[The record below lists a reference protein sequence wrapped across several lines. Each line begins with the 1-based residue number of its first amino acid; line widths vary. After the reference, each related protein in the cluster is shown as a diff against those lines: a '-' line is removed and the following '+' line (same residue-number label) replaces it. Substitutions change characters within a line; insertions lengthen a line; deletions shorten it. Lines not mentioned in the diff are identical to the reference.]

1 MDIFG
6 IRPHVPPPDYLMVN
20 STQINSAP
28 SFKIDSLNLGS
39 LITDNVEIS
48 DAAKLAAAAFEDFA
62 SVDNILRRADN
73 SLTAFA
79 KEYARRRD
87 LIIKAGETDETYK
100 ANQAKFI
107 AALDSAMRDRV
118 SAFADDCVTL
128 IGKAASIVSAG
139 DADLV
144 QSGWV
149 RGYQGSEKLWLS
161 SSEERGIKAD
171 IKEMFSLAMKS
182 GSESVSAGKNVIPA
196 SKGQFLASS
205 DFAGRSFYRKLE
217 DFSSAIVNKG
227 FARWAMKGTEE
238 GERSVRA
245 ISNQRAAQ
253 SSATWAV
260 QRLDLKGFQLH
271 WESCIIDL
279 EDTSA
284 IEKFSGGLKAILSRF
299 DEAASIHKQHSD
311 LEYDQS
317 PAVDESMK
325 KVAEKLDP
333 KVLAAGTKTFEKYA
347 PRLAL
352 FADKLSDSQKSLLGV
367 MYHDAETLGTKHA
380 FKKVDA
386 FAKALATKNFYG
398 FKFEPLSNPK
408 NLTVLNLLQWF
419 NDDEASTGIPKDRAP
434 QKLTAAE
441 RKALITQKYLPH
453 LVVGNEIIQNE
464 LAHALFK
471 QGKADEVK
479 RLNLKYSK

>member
-1 MDIFG
+1 MYIYSL
-6 IRPHVPPPDYLMVN
+6 RPYVPPPDYLQAY
-20 STQINSAP
+20 STQIDSVS

-100 ANQAKFI
+100 ANQAKLI
-107 AALDSAMRDRV
+107 DALDTAMRDRV

-128 IGKAASIVSAG
+128 IGKVASLVSTG

-149 RGYQGSEKLWLS
+149 RGYQGSEKLWVS
-161 SSEERGIKAD
+161 NAEERGIKSD
-171 IKEMFSLAMKS
+171 IKEMFSRVMKS
-182 GSESVSAGKNVIPA
+182 GGESVPSVKNGSSVP
-196 SKGQFLASS
+196 KGQFLASS

-217 DFSSAIVNKG
+217 DFSIAIVDKELT
-227 FARWAMKGTEE
+227 RWAMKGTEE

-245 ISNQRAAQ
+245 ICERDS
-253 SSATWAV
+253 
-260 QRLDLKGFQLH
+260 LGLKAFQYD
-271 WESCIIDL
+271 WECFIVDM

-284 IEKFSGGLKAILSRF
+284 VDKFSGGLKAILSRF
-299 DEAASIHKQHSD
+299 DEAASVHKRHSD

-325 KVAEKLDP
+325 KVADKLDP

-347 PRLAL
+347 QRIEL

-367 MYHDAETLGTKHA
+367 MYHDAETLGTENA

-398 FKFEPLSNPK
+398 FRFEPLSNPK

-419 NDDEASTGIPKDRAP
+419 KDDETSTGIPKDRAP
-434 QKLTAAE
+434 HKLTADE

-453 LVVGNEIIQNE
+453 LVVGNETIQDE

-471 QGKADEVK
+471 LGKADEVK

>member
-20 STQINSAP
+20 FTQINSAP

-87 LIIKAGETDETYK
+87 LIIKAGQTDETYK
-100 ANQAKFI
+100 ANQAKLI
-107 AALDSAMRDRV
+107 AALDTAMRDRV

-128 IGKAASIVSAG
+128 IGKVASLVSTG

-182 GSESVSAGKNVIPA
+182 GSESVSAGKNEIPA

-217 DFSSAIVNKG
+217 DFSSATVNKEQT
-227 FARWAMKGTEE
+227 RWAMKRTEE
-238 GERSVRA
+238 GQRLFRA
-245 ISNQRAAQ
+245 INDQRAARY
-253 SSATWAV
+253 SDL
-260 QRLDLKGFQLH
+260 QRLDLKAFQYD
-271 WESCIIDL
+271 WETFIVDM

-284 IEKFSGGLKAILSRF
+284 VDKFSGGLKAILSRF
-299 DEAASIHKQHSD
+299 DEAASVHKRHSD

-325 KVAEKLDP
+325 KVADKLDP

-347 PRLAL
+347 QRIEL
-352 FADKLSDSQKSLLGV
+352 FADTLTDSQKSLLGV
-367 MYHDAETLGTKHA
+367 MYHDAETLGTDNA

-398 FKFEPLSNPK
+398 FRFEPLSNPK

-434 QKLTAAE
+434 QKLTAFE

-453 LVVGNEIIQNE
+453 LVVGNEIIQDD

>member
-1 MDIFG
+1 MNVSG
-6 IRPHVPPPDYLMVN
+6 IRPHVSPPDYLKAY
-20 STQINSAP
+20 STQIDSVP

-39 LITDNVEIS
+39 LITDNIEIS
-48 DAAKLAAAAFEDFA
+48 DATKLAAAAFEDFE
-62 SVDNILRRADN
+62 SIDNILRREDN

-100 ANQAKFI
+100 ANQAKLI
-107 AALDSAMRDRV
+107 AALDTAMRDRV

-128 IGKAASIVSAG
+128 IGKVASSVATG

-171 IKEMFSLAMKS
+171 IKEMFSQVMKS
-182 GSESVSAGKNVIPA
+182 GSESVPSGKNANSVPN
-196 SKGQFLASS
+196 GQFLASS

-217 DFSSAIVNKG
+217 DFSRATVDKEHT
-227 FARWAMKGTEE
+227 RWAMKRTEE

-245 ISNQRAAQ
+245 INNRRAAQ
-253 SSATWAV
+253 YSDL
-260 QRLDLKGFQLH
+260 QRLDLKVFQYH
-271 WESCIIDL
+271 WECFIVDM

-299 DEAASIHKQHSD
+299 DEAASIHKRHSD

-325 KVAEKLDP
+325 KVADKLDP
-333 KVLAAGTKTFEKYA
+333 KVLAAGTKTFEKFA
-347 PRLAL
+347 QRIEL
-352 FADKLSDSQKSLLGV
+352 FVDKLSNSQKSLLGV
-367 MYHDAETLGTKHA
+367 MYHDAETLGTENA

-398 FKFEPLSNPK
+398 FRFEPLSNPK

-434 QKLTAAE
+434 QKLTVFE
-441 RKALITQKYLPH
+441 RRALIMQKYLPH
-453 LVVGNEIIQNE
+453 MIVGDEMFQDE

>member
-1 MDIFG
+1 MHIYSL
-6 IRPHVPPPDYLMVN
+6 RPYVPPPDYLKAY
-20 STQINSAP
+20 STQIDSVK

-39 LITDNVEIS
+39 LIADNVEIS

-73 SLTAFA
+73 SLNAFA

-100 ANQAKFI
+100 ANQAKLI
-107 AALDSAMRDRV
+107 DALDTAMRDRV

-128 IGKAASIVSAG
+128 IGKVASLISTG

-182 GSESVSAGKNVIPA
+182 GRDSVPSGKNANSVPN
-196 SKGQFLASS
+196 GQFIASS

-217 DFSSAIVNKG
+217 DFSRATVNKEQT
-227 FARWAMKGTEE
+227 RWAMKRTEE
-238 GERSVRA
+238 GQRLFRA
-245 ISNQRAAQ
+245 INDQRAAQ
-253 SSATWAV
+253 YSDL
-260 QRLDLKGFQLH
+260 QRLDLKAFQHH
-271 WESCIIDL
+271 WETFIVDM

-284 IEKFSGGLKAILSRF
+284 VDKFSDGLKAILSRF
-299 DEAASIHKQHSD
+299 DEAASVHKRHSD

-347 PRLAL
+347 SRLAL
-352 FADKLSDSQKSLLGV
+352 FVDKLSNPQKSLLGV
-367 MYHDAETLGTKHA
+367 MYHDAETLGTKNA

-398 FKFEPLSNPK
+398 FRFEPLSNPK

-434 QKLTAAE
+434 QKLTAFE

-453 LVVGNEIIQNE
+453 LVVGNEITQDE

-471 QGKADEVK
+471 LGKADEVK

>member
-1 MDIFG
+1 MYIYSL
-6 IRPHVPPPDYLMVN
+6 RPYVPPPDYLKAY
-20 STQINSAP
+20 STQIDSAP
-28 SFKIDSLNLGS
+28 SLKIDSLNLGS
-39 LITDNVEIS
+39 LITDNIEIS
-48 DAAKLAAAAFEDFA
+48 DAAKLASAAFEDF
-62 SVDNILRRADN
+62 SKVDNILRREDN

-100 ANQAKFI
+100 ANQAKLI
-107 AALDSAMRDRV
+107 DALDTAMRDRV

-128 IGKAASIVSAG
+128 IGKVASLVSTG

-171 IKEMFSLAMKS
+171 IKELFSLAMKS
-182 GSESVSAGKNVIPA
+182 GSESVPSDKNGSSVP
-196 SKGQFLASS
+196 KGQFLASS

-217 DFSSAIVNKG
+217 DFSLAIVDKELT
-227 FARWAMKGTEE
+227 RWAMKGTEE
-238 GERSVRA
+238 GERSVRP
-245 ISNQRAAQ
+245 INDQRAAQ
-253 SSATWAV
+253 YSDL
-260 QRLDLKGFQLH
+260 QRLDLKVFQHH
-271 WESCIIDL
+271 WESFIIDM

-284 IEKFSGGLKAILSRF
+284 VDKFSDGLKAILSRF
-299 DEAASIHKQHSD
+299 DEAASVHKRHSD

-347 PRLAL
+347 PRIER

-367 MYHDAETLGTKHA
+367 MYHDAEILGTKNA

-434 QKLTAAE
+434 QKLTAFE

-453 LVVGNEIIQNE
+453 LVVGNEIIQDE

>member
-1 MDIFG
+1 MYIYSL
-6 IRPHVPPPDYLMVN
+6 RSYVPPPDYLKAY
-20 STQINSAP
+20 STQIDSVK

-39 LITDNVEIS
+39 LIADNVEIS
-48 DAAKLAAAAFEDFA
+48 DAAKLAAAAFKDFA

-100 ANQAKFI
+100 ANQTKLI
-107 AALDSAMRDRV
+107 AALDTAMRDRV

-128 IGKAASIVSAG
+128 IGKIASLVSTG

-149 RGYQGSEKLWLS
+149 RGYQGSEKLWVS
-161 SSEERGIKAD
+161 NAEERGIKAD
-171 IKEMFSLAMKS
+171 IKEMFSQVMKS
-182 GSESVSAGKNVIPA
+182 GGESVPSDKNGSSVP
-196 SKGQFLASS
+196 KGQFLASS

-217 DFSSAIVNKG
+217 DFSLAIVDKELT
-227 FARWAMKGTEE
+227 RWAMKGTEE
-238 GERSVRA
+238 GERSVRP
-245 ISNQRAAQ
+245 INDQRAAQ
-253 SSATWAV
+253 YSDL
-260 QRLDLKGFQLH
+260 QRLDLKVFQHH
-271 WESCIIDL
+271 WESFIVDM

-284 IEKFSGGLKAILSRF
+284 VDKFSDGLKAILSRF
-299 DEAASIHKQHSD
+299 DEAASVHKRHSD

-347 PRLAL
+347 PRIER

-367 MYHDAETLGTKHA
+367 MYHDAETLGTKNA

-398 FKFEPLSNPK
+398 FRFEPLSNPK

-419 NDDEASTGIPKDRAP
+419 NDDEASTGIPKDRAS
-434 QKLTAAE
+434 QKLTAFE

-453 LVVGNEIIQNE
+453 LVVGNEITQDE

-471 QGKADEVK
+471 LGKADEVK

>member
-1 MDIFG
+1 MDVFS
-6 IRPHVPPPDYLMVN
+6 IRTHTPPPDYLMVN

-28 SFKIDSLNLGS
+28 SFKVDSLNLGS
-39 LITDNVEIS
+39 LITDNIEIS
-48 DAAKLAAAAFEDFA
+48 DAAKLAAAAFKDFS

-73 SLTAFA
+73 SLNAFA
-79 KEYARRRD
+79 KEYVRRRD
-87 LIIKAGETDETYK
+87 LIIKAGQTDETYK
-100 ANQAKFI
+100 ANQAKLI
-107 AALDSAMRDRV
+107 DALDTAMRDRV
-118 SAFADDCVTL
+118 SAFADDCVAL
-128 IGKAASIVSAG
+128 ISNAASIVSAG

-149 RGYQGSEKLWLS
+149 RGYKGSEKLWLS

-171 IKEMFSLAMKS
+171 IKEMFSQVMKS
-182 GSESVSAGKNVIPA
+182 GGESVPSGKNDSSVPN
-196 SKGQFLASS
+196 GRFLASS

-217 DFSSAIVNKG
+217 DFSSAIIDKG
-227 FARWAMKGTEE
+227 FTRWAMKGTEE
-238 GERSVRA
+238 GQRSVRA
-245 ISNQRAAQ
+245 INDQRAAQ
-253 SSATWAV
+253 NSDL
-260 QRLDLKGFQLH
+260 QRLDLKAFQH
-271 WESCIIDL
+271 DWESFIVDM

-284 IEKFSGGLKAILSRF
+284 VDKFSDGLKAILSRF
-299 DEAASIHKQHSD
+299 DEAASVHKRHSD

-325 KVAEKLDP
+325 KVADKLDP

-367 MYHDAETLGTKHA
+367 MYHDAETLGTKNA

-398 FKFEPLSNPK
+398 FRFEPLNNPK
-408 NLTVLNLLQWF
+408 NLTILNLLQWS

-434 QKLTAAE
+434 QKLTADE

-453 LVVGNEIIQNE
+453 MVVGNEITQNE

-471 QGKADEVK
+471 LGKADEVK
-479 RLNLKYSK
+479 RLNLKCSK

>member
-1 MDIFG
+1 MYIYSL
-6 IRPHVPPPDYLMVN
+6 RPYVPPPDYLKAY
-20 STQINSAP
+20 STQIDSAP
-28 SFKIDSLNLGS
+28 SLKIDSLNLGS

-62 SVDNILRRADN
+62 KVDNILRREDN

-100 ANQAKFI
+100 ANQAKLI
-107 AALDSAMRDRV
+107 DALDTAMRDRV

-128 IGKAASIVSAG
+128 IGKVASLVSTG

-182 GSESVSAGKNVIPA
+182 GGESVSSGKNANSVPN
-196 SKGQFLASS
+196 GQFIASS

-217 DFSSAIVNKG
+217 DFSRQIVDKG
-227 FARWAMKGTEE
+227 YTRWAMKGTEE
-238 GERSVRA
+238 GERSVRP
-245 ISNQRAAQ
+245 INDQRAAQ
-253 SSATWAV
+253 YSDL
-260 QRLDLKGFQLH
+260 QRLDLKVFQHH
-271 WESCIIDL
+271 WETFIVDM

-299 DEAASIHKQHSD
+299 DEAASVHKRHSD

-325 KVAEKLDP
+325 KVADKLDP

-347 PRLAL
+347 SRLAL

-367 MYHDAETLGTKHA
+367 MYHDAETLGTENA

-398 FKFEPLSNPK
+398 FRFEPLSNPK

-419 NDDEASTGIPKDRAP
+419 NDDEASTGIPKDRAT
-434 QKLTAAE
+434 QKLTADE

-453 LVVGNEIIQNE
+453 LVVGDETTQDE

-471 QGKADEVK
+471 LGKADEVK

>member
-1 MDIFG
+1 MNISG
-6 IRPHVPPPDYLMVN
+6 IRPHVSPPDYLKAY
-20 STQINSAP
+20 STQINSVP
-28 SFKIDSLNLGS
+28 SFKIDSLNLVS
-39 LITDNVEIS
+39 LITDNIEIS
-48 DAAKLAAAAFEDFA
+48 DATKLAAAAFEDFA
-62 SVDNILRRADN
+62 SVDNILRREDN

-100 ANQAKFI
+100 ANQAKLI
-107 AALDSAMRDRV
+107 DALDTAMRDRV

-128 IGKAASIVSAG
+128 IGKVASSVATG

-171 IKEMFSLAMKS
+171 IKELFSLAMKS
-182 GSESVSAGKNVIPA
+182 GSESVPSGKNANSVPN
-196 SKGQFLASS
+196 GQFIASS

-217 DFSSAIVNKG
+217 DFSRATVNKEQT
-227 FARWAMKGTEE
+227 RWAMKRTEE
-238 GERSVRA
+238 GQRLFRA
-245 ISNQRAAQ
+245 INDQRAAQ
-253 SSATWAV
+253 YSDL
-260 QRLDLKGFQLH
+260 QRLDLKAFQCD
-271 WESCIIDL
+271 WECFIVDM

-299 DEAASIHKQHSD
+299 DEAASVHKQHSD

-333 KVLAAGTKTFEKYA
+333 KVLVAGTKTFEKYA
-347 PRLAL
+347 QRIER
-352 FADKLSDSQKSLLGV
+352 FVDKLSDSQKSLLGV
-367 MYHDAETLGTKHA
+367 MYHDAETLGTENA

-398 FKFEPLSNPK
+398 FRFEPLSNPK

-434 QKLTAAE
+434 QKLTVFE
-441 RKALITQKYLPH
+441 RRALIMQKYLPH
-453 LVVGNEIIQNE
+453 MIVGDETFQDE

-471 QGKADEVK
+471 LGKADEVK

>member
-1 MDIFG
+1 MYIYSL
-6 IRPHVPPPDYLMVN
+6 RPYVPPPDYLKAY
-20 STQINSAP
+20 STQIDSAP
-28 SFKIDSLNLGS
+28 SLKIDSLNLGS

-48 DAAKLAAAAFEDFA
+48 DAAKLAAAAFEDF
-62 SVDNILRRADN
+62 SKVDNILRREDN

-100 ANQAKFI
+100 ANQAKLI
-107 AALDSAMRDRV
+107 DALDTAMRDRV

-128 IGKAASIVSAG
+128 IGKVASLVSTG

-182 GSESVSAGKNVIPA
+182 GSESVSSGKNESSIPN
-196 SKGQFLASS
+196 GQFLASS

-217 DFSSAIVNKG
+217 DFSRQIVDKG
-227 FARWAMKGTEE
+227 YTRWAMKGTEE

-245 ISNQRAAQ
+245 INDQRAAQ
-253 SSATWAV
+253 YSDL
-260 QRLDLKGFQLH
+260 QRLDLKVFQHH
-271 WESCIIDL
+271 WETFIVDM

-299 DEAASIHKQHSD
+299 DEAASVHKRHSD

-325 KVAEKLDP
+325 KVADKLDP

-347 PRLAL
+347 QRIEL
-352 FADKLSDSQKSLLGV
+352 FLDKLTDSQKSLLGV
-367 MYHDAETLGTKHA
+367 MYHDAETLGTENA

-398 FKFEPLSNPK
+398 FRFEPLSNPK

-419 NDDEASTGIPKDRAP
+419 NDDEASTGIPKDRAT
-434 QKLTAAE
+434 QKLTADE

-453 LVVGNEIIQNE
+453 LVVGDETTQDE

-471 QGKADEVK
+471 LGKADEVK

>member
-1 MDIFG
+1 MYIYSL
-6 IRPHVPPPDYLMVN
+6 RPYVPPPDYLKAY
-20 STQINSAP
+20 STQIDSAP

-62 SVDNILRRADN
+62 KVDNILRRADN

-87 LIIKAGETDETYK
+87 FIIKAGETDETYK
-100 ANQAKFI
+100 ANQAKLI
-107 AALDSAMRDRV
+107 DALDTAMRDRV

-128 IGKAASIVSAG
+128 IGKAASLVSTG

-182 GSESVSAGKNVIPA
+182 GSESVSAGKNEIPA

-217 DFSSAIVNKG
+217 DFSLAIVDKELT
-227 FARWAMKGTEE
+227 RWAMKGTEE
-238 GERSVRA
+238 GERSVRP
-245 ISNQRAAQ
+245 INDQRAAQ
-253 SSATWAV
+253 YSDL
-260 QRLDLKGFQLH
+260 QRLDLKVFQHH
-271 WESCIIDL
+271 WESFIVDM

-284 IEKFSGGLKAILSRF
+284 VDKFSGGLKAILSRF
-299 DEAASIHKQHSD
+299 DEAASVHKRHSD

-325 KVAEKLDP
+325 KVADKLDP

-347 PRLAL
+347 QRIEL

-367 MYHDAETLGTKHA
+367 MYHDAETLGTENA

-398 FKFEPLSNPK
+398 FRFEPLSNPK

-419 NDDEASTGIPKDRAP
+419 KDDETSTGIPKDRAP
-434 QKLTAAE
+434 HKLTADE

-453 LVVGNEIIQNE
+453 LVVGNETIQDE

-471 QGKADEVK
+471 LGKADEVK

>member
-1 MDIFG
+1 MYIYSL
-6 IRPHVPPPDYLMVN
+6 RPYVPPPDYLKAY
-20 STQINSAP
+20 STQIDSAP
-28 SFKIDSLNLGS
+28 SLKIDSLNLGS

-48 DAAKLAAAAFEDFA
+48 DAAKLAAAAFEDF
-62 SVDNILRRADN
+62 SKVDNILRREDN

-100 ANQAKFI
+100 ANQAKLI
-107 AALDSAMRDRV
+107 DALDTAMRDRV

-128 IGKAASIVSAG
+128 IGKVASLVSTG

-182 GSESVSAGKNVIPA
+182 GSESVSAGKNEIPA
-196 SKGQFLASS
+196 SKGQFIASS

-217 DFSSAIVNKG
+217 DFSRGIVDKELT
-227 FARWAMKGTEE
+227 RWAMKGTEE

-245 ISNQRAAQ
+245 ICER
-253 SSATWAV
+253 SS
-260 QRLDLKGFQLH
+260 LGLKVFQHH
-271 WESCIIDL
+271 WETFIVDM

-284 IEKFSGGLKAILSRF
+284 IDKFSGGLKAILSRF
-299 DEAASIHKQHSD
+299 DEAASVHKRHSD

-347 PRLAL
+347 SRLAL

-367 MYHDAETLGTKHA
+367 MYHDAETLGTKNA

-398 FKFEPLSNPK
+398 FRFEPLSNPK

-419 NDDEASTGIPKDRAP
+419 NDDEASTGIPKDRAT
-434 QKLTAAE
+434 QKLTADE

-453 LVVGNEIIQNE
+453 LVVGDETTQDE

-471 QGKADEVK
+471 LGKADEVK

>member
-1 MDIFG
+1 MNISG
-6 IRPHVPPPDYLMVN
+6 IRPHVSPPDYLMVN

-28 SFKIDSLNLGS
+28 SFKIDSLNLVS
-39 LITDNVEIS
+39 LITDNIEIS
-48 DAAKLAAAAFEDFA
+48 DATKIAAAAFEDFA
-62 SVDNILRRADN
+62 KVDSILRSADN

-100 ANQAKFI
+100 ANQTKLI
-107 AALDSAMRDRV
+107 AALDTAMRDRV

-128 IGKAASIVSAG
+128 IGNVASAISTG

-182 GSESVSAGKNVIPA
+182 GSESVSAGKNEIPA

-217 DFSSAIVNKG
+217 DFSSATVNKEQT
-227 FARWAMKGTEE
+227 RWAMKRTEE
-238 GERSVRA
+238 GQRLFRA
-245 ISNQRAAQ
+245 INDQRAARY
-253 SSATWAV
+253 SDL
-260 QRLDLKGFQLH
+260 QRLDLKAFQYD
-271 WESCIIDL
+271 WETFIVDM

-299 DEAASIHKQHSD
+299 DEAASVHKRHSD

-325 KVAEKLDP
+325 KVADKLDP

-347 PRLAL
+347 QRIEL
-352 FADKLSDSQKSLLGV
+352 FADTLTDSQKSLLGV
-367 MYHDAETLGTKHA
+367 MYHDAETLGTDNA

-398 FKFEPLSNPK
+398 FRFEPLSNPK

-434 QKLTAAE
+434 QKLTAFE

-453 LVVGNEIIQNE
+453 LVVGNEIIQDD

>member
-1 MDIFG
+1 MYIYSL
-6 IRPHVPPPDYLMVN
+6 RPYVPPPDYLKAY
-20 STQINSAP
+20 STKIDSVP
-28 SFKIDSLNLGS
+28 SLKIDSLNLGS

-48 DAAKLAAAAFEDFA
+48 DAAKLASAAFEDLE
-62 SVDNILRRADN
+62 SIDNILHRADN

-100 ANQAKFI
+100 ANQAKLI
-107 AALDSAMRDRV
+107 DALDTAMRDRV

-128 IGKAASIVSAG
+128 IGKVASLISTG

-171 IKEMFSLAMKS
+171 IKELFSLAMKS
-182 GSESVSAGKNVIPA
+182 GGESVSSGKNESSIPN
-196 SKGQFLASS
+196 GQFLASS

-217 DFSSAIVNKG
+217 DFSRATVNKEQT
-227 FARWAMKGTEE
+227 RWAMKRTEE
-238 GERSVRA
+238 GQRLFRA
-245 ISNQRAAQ
+245 INDQRAAQ
-253 SSATWAV
+253 YSDL
-260 QRLDLKGFQLH
+260 QRLDLKAFQYD
-271 WESCIIDL
+271 WECFIVDM

-284 IEKFSGGLKAILSRF
+284 IDKFSGGLKAILSRF
-299 DEAASIHKQHSD
+299 DEAASVHKRHSD

-325 KVAEKLDP
+325 KVADKLDP

-347 PRLAL
+347 QRIEL
-352 FADKLSDSQKSLLGV
+352 FADKLSNSQKSLLGV
-367 MYHDAETLGTKHA
+367 MYHDAETLGTENA

-434 QKLTAAE
+434 QKLTADE

-453 LVVGNEIIQNE
+453 LVVGNEIIQDE

>member
-1 MDIFG
+1 MYIYSL
-6 IRPHVPPPDYLMVN
+6 RPYVPPPDYLKAY
-20 STQINSAP
+20 STQIDSAP
-28 SFKIDSLNLGS
+28 SLKIDSLNLGS

-48 DAAKLAAAAFEDFA
+48 DAAKLAAAAFEDF
-62 SVDNILRRADN
+62 SKVDNILRRADN

-100 ANQAKFI
+100 ANQAKLI
-107 AALDSAMRDRV
+107 DALDTAMRDRV

-128 IGKAASIVSAG
+128 IGKVASLVSAG

-182 GSESVSAGKNVIPA
+182 GSESVPSGKNANSVPN
-196 SKGQFLASS
+196 GQFIASS

-217 DFSSAIVNKG
+217 DFSSQIVNKG
-227 FARWAMKGTEE
+227 YTRWAMKGTEE

-245 ISNQRAAQ
+245 ICERDS
-253 SSATWAV
+253 
-260 QRLDLKGFQLH
+260 LGLKAFQYD
-271 WESCIIDL
+271 WETFIVDM

-299 DEAASIHKQHSD
+299 DEAASVHKRHSD

-325 KVAEKLDP
+325 KVADKLDP

-347 PRLAL
+347 PRIER

-367 MYHDAETLGTKHA
+367 MYHDAETLGTKNA

-398 FKFEPLSNPK
+398 FRFEPLSNPK

-419 NDDEASTGIPKDRAP
+419 NDDEASTGIPKDRAT
-434 QKLTAAE
+434 QKLTADE

-453 LVVGNEIIQNE
+453 LVVGDETTQDD
-464 LAHALFK
+464 LAQALFK
-471 QGKADEVK
+471 LGKADEVK

>member
-1 MDIFG
+1 MNIYG
-6 IRPHVPPPDYLMVN
+6 IRTHVPPPDYLRAY
-20 STQINSAP
+20 STQIDSVP

-48 DAAKLAAAAFEDFA
+48 DAAKLAAAAFEDF
-62 SVDNILRRADN
+62 SKVDNILRRADN

-100 ANQAKFI
+100 ANQAKLI
-107 AALDSAMRDRV
+107 DALDTAMCDRV

-128 IGKAASIVSAG
+128 IGKVASLVSTG

-171 IKEMFSLAMKS
+171 IKEMFSQVMKS
-182 GSESVSAGKNVIPA
+182 GGESVSSGKNNSSVPA
-196 SKGQFLASS
+196 GQFLASS

-217 DFSSAIVNKG
+217 DFSRQIVDKG
-227 FARWAMKGTEE
+227 YTRWAMKGTEE

-245 ISNQRAAQ
+245 INDQRAAQ
-253 SSATWAV
+253 YSDL
-260 QRLDLKGFQLH
+260 QRLDLKVFQHH
-271 WESCIIDL
+271 WETFIVDM

-284 IEKFSGGLKAILSRF
+284 IDKFSGGLKAILSRF
-299 DEAASIHKQHSD
+299 DEAASVHKRHSD

-325 KVAEKLDP
+325 KVADKLDP

-347 PRLAL
+347 QRIEL
-352 FADKLSDSQKSLLGV
+352 FLDKLTDSQKSLLGV
-367 MYHDAETLGTKHA
+367 MYHDAETLGTENA

-398 FKFEPLSNPK
+398 FRFEPLSNPK

-419 NDDEASTGIPKDRAP
+419 NDDEASTGIPKDRAT
-434 QKLTAAE
+434 QKLTADE

-453 LVVGNEIIQNE
+453 LVVGDETTQDE

-471 QGKADEVK
+471 LGKADEVK

>member
-1 MDIFG
+1 MYIYSL
-6 IRPHVPPPDYLMVN
+6 RPYVPPPDYLKAY
-20 STQINSAP
+20 STQIDSAP
-28 SFKIDSLNLGS
+28 SLKIDSLNLGS

-62 SVDNILRRADN
+62 KVDNILRRADN
-73 SLTAFA
+73 SLNAFA

-87 LIIKAGETDETYK
+87 LIIKTGETDETYK
-100 ANQAKFI
+100 ANQAKLI
-107 AALDSAMRDRV
+107 DALDTAMRDRV

-128 IGKAASIVSAG
+128 IGKVASLVSTG

-182 GSESVSAGKNVIPA
+182 GGESVSSGKNANSVPN
-196 SKGQFLASS
+196 GQFIASS

-217 DFSSAIVNKG
+217 DFSRQIVDKG
-227 FARWAMKGTEE
+227 YTRWAMKGTEE
-238 GERSVRA
+238 GERSVRP
-245 ISNQRAAQ
+245 INDQRAAQ
-253 SSATWAV
+253 YSDL
-260 QRLDLKGFQLH
+260 QRLDLKVFQHH
-271 WESCIIDL
+271 WETFIVDM

-299 DEAASIHKQHSD
+299 DEAASVHKRHSD

-325 KVAEKLDP
+325 KVADKLDP

-347 PRLAL
+347 SRLSL

-367 MYHDAETLGTKHA
+367 MYHDAETLGTENA

-386 FAKALATKNFYG
+386 FAKALATNNFYG
-398 FKFEPLSNPK
+398 FRFEPLSNPK

-419 NDDEASTGIPKDRAP
+419 NDDEASTGIPKDRAT
-434 QKLTAAE
+434 QKLTADE

-453 LVVGNEIIQNE
+453 MMVGDETTQDE

-471 QGKADEVK
+471 LGKADEVK

>member
-1 MDIFG
+1 MYIYSL
-6 IRPHVPPPDYLMVN
+6 RPYVPPPDYLKAY
-20 STQINSAP
+20 STQIDSVK

-39 LITDNVEIS
+39 LIADNVEIS
-48 DAAKLAAAAFEDFA
+48 DAAKLAAAAFKDFA

-100 ANQAKFI
+100 ANQAKLI
-107 AALDSAMRDRV
+107 DALDTAMRDRV

-128 IGKAASIVSAG
+128 IGKVASLVSTG

-182 GSESVSAGKNVIPA
+182 GSESVPSGKNESSIPN
-196 SKGQFLASS
+196 GQFLASS

-217 DFSSAIVNKG
+217 DFSLAIVDKELT
-227 FARWAMKGTEE
+227 RWAMKGTEE
-238 GERSVRA
+238 GERSVRP
-245 ISNQRAAQ
+245 INDQRAAQ
-253 SSATWAV
+253 YSDL
-260 QRLDLKGFQLH
+260 QRLDLKVFQHH
-271 WESCIIDL
+271 WESFIVDM

-284 IEKFSGGLKAILSRF
+284 VDKFSDGLKAILSRF
-299 DEAASIHKQHSD
+299 DEAASVHKRHSD

-347 PRLAL
+347 SRLAL

-367 MYHDAETLGTKHA
+367 MYHDAETLGTKNA

-398 FKFEPLSNPK
+398 FRFEPLSNPK

-419 NDDEASTGIPKDRAP
+419 NDDEASTGIPKDRAS
-434 QKLTAAE
+434 QKLTAFE

-453 LVVGNEIIQNE
+453 LVVGNEITQDE

-471 QGKADEVK
+471 LGKADEVK